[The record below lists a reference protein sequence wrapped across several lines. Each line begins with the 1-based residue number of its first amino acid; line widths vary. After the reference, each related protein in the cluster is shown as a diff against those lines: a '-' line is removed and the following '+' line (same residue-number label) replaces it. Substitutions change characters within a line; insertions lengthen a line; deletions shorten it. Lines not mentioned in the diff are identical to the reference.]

1 VPGLHPLTKH
11 FRATRDIAARLGG
24 ESLTLGAGERLEMN
38 HSYKYDADAFPR
50 ILRDAGLG
58 QRWRGT
64 SEDGRFQMVL
74 VGAK

>member
-1 VPGLHPLTKH
+1 
-11 FRATRDIAARLGG
+11 
-24 ESLTLGAGERLEMN
+24 MN
-38 HSYKYDADAFPR
+38 HSYKYDADTFLR

-74 VGAK
+74 VGAGAQ